1 MKTILVTG
9 GLGFIGSHTC
19 IELIEREYNVYVVD
33 SLINSHVDTI
43 TRIKNIIKIKDPEKL
58 SRISYFKGDVCDD
71 LFLNSVFKKAEENS
85 QKIDGVIHLAGLKS
99 VRESFKKPLEYWQ
112 TNVGGTINLIKVM
125 QNNNCLN
132 LIFSSSASIYSEKN
146 KSPIIE
152 TDKINPKSTYGKTKA
167 CVEEI
172 LNDLFKSNN
181 NWKIISLRYFNP
193 IGAHPTGLI
202 GEMPIDTPNN
212 IFPLINQVAANKIQN
227 LEIFGDD
234 WNSKDGTPVRD
245 YIHIMDL
252 VDGHIM
258 AYEHMV
264 QNSSQ
269 ILNINL
275 GTGKGTTVLELINT
289 FNEVNTLKVP
299 YIFGKR
305 RKGDLEEYYADNSL
319 AKKLLDWKPKRNLSD
334 MCKDGWR
341 WQVNCQA

>member
-43 TRIKNIIKIKDPEKL
+43 TRIKNIIKIRDPEKL

-152 TDKINPKSTYGKTKA
+152 TDKINPKSIYGKTKA

-269 ILNINL
+269 ILNITL
-275 GTGKGTTVLELINT
+275 GTG
-289 FNEVNTLKVP
+289 
-299 YIFGKR
+299 
-305 RKGDLEEYYADNSL
+305 
-319 AKKLLDWKPKRNLSD
+319 
-334 MCKDGWR
+334 
-341 WQVNCQA
+341 